1 MVDIVSRTQD
11 TALTV
16 VIQEPNGLLQQAWVS
31 MGSVWSG
38 PYTLG
43 VDPTSAPGEPGC
55 KSSRS
60 LQTTCKLN
68 RWTPMIPPEV
78 LQGWRFGP
86 LLYIEDII
94 HIAPFKSIFLWLWFA
109 NVARIQ
115 IHARYLFGCL
125 LFDPYSSSH
134 CHTWRNVEM
143 KSINRQFAIN
153 SFRPSRCLASRV
165 IWLLSLQAQH
175 DQETT

>member
-16 VIQEPNGLLQQAWVS
+16 VIQEPNGLLQQAWMS

-38 PYTLG
+38 PYTLA

-55 KSSRS
+55 KSSIS

-94 HIAPFKSIFLWLWFA
+94 HIAPFKSQVLWLWFA
-109 NVARIQ
+109 NVARIPNPCKVS
-115 IHARYLFGCL
+115 LWM
-125 LFDPYSSSH
+125 SSFWSIFF
-134 CHTWRNVEM
+134 
-143 KSINRQFAIN
+143 KSLPHLEKCWNE
-153 SFRPSRCLASRV
+153 V
-165 IWLLSLQAQH
+165 H
-175 DQETT
+175 K